1 VILSNYVC
9 EINESLLREG
19 ELLKSIGVKRL
30 VPESGVLLLMV
41 GGAESVVIF

>member
-1 VILSNYVC
+1 VILSNYVY

-19 ELLKSIGVKRL
+19 ELLKSTGVKRL
-30 VPESGVLLLMV
+30 VLESGFLLLMV